1 MAGLWASFQ
10 PPASAGSFSPDTMLL
25 LTDGSVLIHSAA
37 GGNTNYSG
45 SDEWIRLTPDSS
57 GNYATGAWSALLTM
71 SNTRQF
77 FSSAVLRDGRVY
89 ALGGE
94 YSNAGSGSGDTS
106 LGEIFDPQK
115 KISPW
120 SQFVTAFN
128 WIQGDAS
135 GAVLADG
142 RVLLGNLQTTSPPFK
157 TALWDPD
164 SDDWDVAGSGFGA
177 LTSDTKNSNCNEET
191 WTLLPDGSVLAIDIY
206 DEPNA
211 ERYIPSI
218 DEWVSAGTTPS
229 NLVLTTITDP
239 TGATVNVFEI
249 GPAILLPDGRVFAI
263 GGTGQT
269 ALYTPPPV
277 GSDPKTNPGTWAAG
291 QAFPN
296 DTSPGAIWP
305 TLTASDAPA
314 VLQTNGRVLCTAG
327 SLYESGQG
335 TSKADYFSQNM
346 TFLEFDPT
354 TNALTPFSPVPF
366 SASSAPN
373 TWVARFL
380 LLPTG
385 QILLTT
391 QGSEIYIY
399 TPDAADNN
407 PQEAWR
413 PTITAAPSTL
423 VTGHTYTITGTQF
436 NGLSQAVS
444 YGDDAQMATNYP
456 IVQLS
461 NAAGDVIYLRSFN
474 FSTMAVATG
483 SQSVSTEIEVPL
495 TVAPGAWQMVVIA
508 NGIASQPV
516 DVEVAIWVD
525 NDLTG
530 FAGLKS
536 RAVSGSALDG
546 YSQDDSSQH
555 VNFIDENGHVHE
567 LYRSPDPAAQWVDND
582 LTGFAGL
589 KSFAAF
595 GSALDGYA
603 QDDGSQHVNFID
615 AIEANGHVHEL
626 YRSPDPAAQWVDN
639 DLTSDAG
646 LKSFAGGPGAL
657 EGYAQ
662 DDGSQHVNFIE
673 FIEANGHV
681 HELYRSPDPAAQWVD
696 NDLTSFSDLKSFAA
710 VGSALD
716 AYAQGDRSQHVNFID
731 ANGHVHELYRSPDP
745 AAQWVDNDLTSFA
758 GLKSFAAVGSAL
770 DGYAQDDGSQH
781 VNFIDAN
788 GHVHELYWNP

>member
-603 QDDGSQHVNFID
+603 QDDGSQHVNFI
-615 AIEANGHVHEL
+615 EGNGHVHEL

-646 LKSFAGGPGAL
+646 LKSFA
-657 EGYAQ
+657 
-662 DDGSQHVNFIE
+662 
-673 FIEANGHV
+673 
-681 HELYRSPDPAAQWVD
+681 
-696 NDLTSFSDLKSFAA
+696 
-710 VGSALD
+710 
-716 AYAQGDRSQHVNFID
+716 
-731 ANGHVHELYRSPDP
+731 
-745 AAQWVDNDLTSFA
+745 
-758 GLKSFAAVGSAL
+758 AVGSAL
-770 DGYAQDDGSQH
+770 DGYAQHDGSQH